1 MGRKKPVRENES
13 LESSKQ
19 GGGGG
24 GKSKK
29 KNRVIDDDD
38 YSVGTELSEDTVV
51 LEDKAELVPEI
62 SKKRGKKG
70 KKSGAGDEDV
80 EETEDKLVRKEEDDE
95 KKELG
100 GGEKNLAKQ
109 VGGGG
114 KSKKKNVAIDDD
126 EYSIGTEISAETQE
140 EELAPAVAFGKKKSK
155 KGKKGGVSM
164 SDYGSLGQ
172 DDDDEDV
179 SGLSRDRDGVVGD
192 SDREAES
199 VASITGKTKNLRLGK
214 SSASLSV
221 TSAFH
226 AIDDQDKETGLSEE
240 DEESTVAFTGRSSGI
255 SFSAAL
261 LDEEND
267 ADTSLKLE
275 TEAIEEDDAP
285 GIIFSGKK
293 KSSKKKNKSASSTID
308 TAFRNDSTNVADQ
321 DHCNL
326 GINQEDADDNRGK
339 KQTTDVL
346 ETSKNKT
353 KRKKSGHFSKILAD
367 LGEGSTITTPA
378 HASLPQEEKSQQ
390 QSQLGDDTGER
401 EAVEEAVKSA
411 AAKKKKKKEKEKEK
425 KAAAEAAAVSEM
437 EEKQEGTK
445 NDTRAKL
452 ADKKQSKQVREMQ
465 ERLKKM
471 KEAEESKKKEEEE
484 RLRKEEEEHLRL
496 EELERLAEEKKHLKK
511 EREKEKLLKK
521 KLEGKLLTGKQK
533 EEARRLEAMR
543 KQFLASGGALPL
555 STGESRKDATK
566 RPIYQSKK
574 SKAQAWANGKV
585 QEESVESTEVQENQQ
600 EIVSEVDSMETEKAE
615 DIDLVSVEEKSEVA
629 DAEENRVEEEEDEEW
644 DARSWDDA
652 DLKLPRKS
660 AFEDEELDSDPQP
673 IITKAARSV
682 VSDTGP
688 LPVAA
693 KSVIPTQKAVASVP
707 DVTKNDGSKKREP
720 VVVVSGQG
728 TEKPGASSSKSE
740 DNLRSPIC
748 CIMGHVD
755 TGKTKLLDCIRS
767 TNVQEGEAGGITQQ
781 IGATYFPAENIRER
795 TKELKA
801 DAKLKV
807 PGLLVIDT
815 PGHESFTN
823 LRSRGSGLCDIA
835 ILVVDIM
842 HGLEPQTI
850 ESLNLLKMRKTEFI
864 VALNKIDRLYG
875 WKVCRNAPIVKAM
888 KQQSKDV
895 QFEFNTRLTQIVTQ
909 FKEQGINTELYYRN
923 KEMGKDTFSIIPT
936 SAISGEGI
944 PDLLLLLVQ
953 WTQKT
958 MVERLTYSSEVQ
970 CTVLE
975 VKAIEG
981 HGTTI
986 DVVLINGMLHE
997 GDKIIVCGM
1006 QASFYYS
1013 YGVDPIVTSIR
1024 ALLTPHPMKELRIKG
1039 SYVHH
1044 KEIMAAQGIK
1054 INAQV
1059 TSVCSSF
1066 LSVLCPGSL
1075 SWSSFVHNLVMDT
1088 EVPQYDFLLE
1098 FEGTLDPIKEGL
1110 EHAIAG
1116 TSLYVV
1122 GPDDDV
1128 ENIKEAAMEDMRSVM
1143 SRIDRSGEGVYV
1155 QASTLGSLEA
1165 LLEFLKT
1172 DEVRI
1177 PVSGIGIGPVHKK
1190 DVMKASVMLE
1200 KKKEYAT
1207 ILAFDVKVTQE
1218 ARELADEAGVKIFIA
1233 DIIYHLFDQFKAYI
1247 DNLKE
1252 EKKKEVAEE
1261 AVFPCSLKI
1270 VPNHVYNKKDP
1281 IVVGVDVLEGIARV
1295 GTPICIP
1302 QREFIDIGRI
1312 ASIENNHRPV
1322 DSAKKG
1328 QRVSIKIVGSNSEEK
1343 QKMFGRHFEIEDE
1356 LVSKVSRRSIDILK
1370 ANFRNDLSI
1379 EDWKLVKTLRDLFKI
1394 Q

>member
-1 MGRKKPVRENES
+1 MGRKKPVREKES
-13 LESSKQ
+13 FESSKQ

-24 GKSKK
+24 GKSKR
-29 KNRVIDDDD
+29 KNWVIDDGDC
-38 YSVGTELSEDTVV
+38 SVGTELSEETVV

-62 SKKRGKKG
+62 SEKRGKK
-70 KKSGAGDEDV
+70 S
-80 EETEDKLVRKEEDDE
+80 R
-95 KKELG
+95 
-100 GGEKNLAKQ
+100 
-109 VGGGG
+109 
-114 KSKKKNVAIDDD
+114 
-126 EYSIGTEISAETQE
+126 
-140 EELAPAVAFGKKKSK
+140 AV
-155 KGKKGGVSM
+155 
-164 SDYGSLGQ
+164 
-172 DDDDEDV
+172 
-179 SGLSRDRDGVVGD
+179 
-192 SDREAES
+192 
-199 VASITGKTKNLRLGK
+199 
-214 SSASLSV
+214 
-221 TSAFH
+221 FH
-226 AIDDQDKETGLSEE
+226 AIDDEDNESGQVSEK
-240 DEESTVAFTGRSSGI
+240 STVAFT
-255 SFSAAL
+255 
-261 LDEEND
+261 
-267 ADTSLKLE
+267 
-275 TEAIEEDDAP
+275 
-285 GIIFSGKK
+285 GKK
-293 KSSKKKNKSASSTID
+293 KSSKKKNRSASMD
-308 TAFRNDSTNVADQ
+308 TAYGNDSTNVADQ
-321 DHCNL
+321 DHCSL
-326 GINQEDADDNRGK
+326 GVNREDADDNIGK
-339 KQTTDVL
+339 KQTADVL

-353 KRKKSGHFSKILAD
+353 KKKKGGHASNVLAE
-367 LGEGSTITTPA
+367 LGEGSTITAPAQPA
-378 HASLPQEEKSQQ
+378 HSSLPREEKSQQ

-401 EAVEEAVKSA
+401 EVVEEEVVESA
-411 AAKKKKKKEKEKEK
+411 AAKKKKKKKEKEK
-425 KAAAEAAAVSEM
+425 KKKAATAAAAVSEM
-437 EEKQEGTK
+437 EEKQEATK
-445 NDTRAKL
+445 NDTKGKL
-452 ADKKQSKQVREMQ
+452 AEKKQSKQVREIQ

-496 EELERLAEEKKHLKK
+496 EELKRLVEEKKHLKK

-543 KQFLASGGALPL
+543 NQFLASGGALPH
-555 STGESRKDATK
+555 STEESRKDATK

-574 SKAQAWANGKV
+574 SKAQAWVNGKAK
-585 QEESVESTEVQENQQ
+585 EESVGSTEVQENQQ
-600 EIVSEVDSMETEKAE
+600 EIVSEVESLETEKDK
-615 DIDLVSVEEKSEVA
+615 DINLVSVEEKSEVA
-629 DAEENRVEEEEDEEW
+629 DAEENRVEEEEDEEEW

-652 DLKLPRKS
+652 DLKLPGKS
-660 AFEDEELDSDPQP
+660 VFEDEELDSDPQP
-673 IITKAARSV
+673 IIKKAARSV

-688 LPVAA
+688 LAA

-707 DVTKNDGSKKREP
+707 AVTKNDGSNKREP
-720 VVVVSGQG
+720 EVMVSGQG
-728 TEKPGASSSKSE
+728 TEKSGASSSKSE
-740 DNLRSPIC
+740 DSLRSPIC

-755 TGKTKLLDCIRS
+755 TGKTKLLDCIRG

-835 ILVVDIM
+835 ILVVDIT

-850 ESLNLLKMRKTEFI
+850 ESLNLLKMRNTEFV

-909 FKEQGINTELYYRN
+909 FKEQGINTELYYKN

-958 MVERLTYSSEVQ
+958 MVDRLTYSSE

-986 DVVLINGMLHE
+986 DVVLINGILHE
-997 GDKIIVCGM
+997 GDQIIVCGM
-1006 QASFYYS
+1006 Q
-1013 YGVDPIVTSIR
+1013 DPIVTSIR

-1039 SYVHH
+1039 SYLHH
-1044 KEIMAAQGIK
+1044 KEIKAAQSIK
-1054 INAQV
+1054 INAQ
-1059 TSVCSSF
+1059 
-1066 LSVLCPGSL
+1066 
-1075 SWSSFVHNLVMDT
+1075 
-1088 EVPQYDFLLE
+1088 
-1098 FEGTLDPIKEGL
+1098 GL

-1128 ENIKEAAMEDMRSVM
+1128 ENVKEAAMEDMRSVM
-1143 SRIDRSGEGVYV
+1143 SRIDKSGEGVHV

-1190 DVMKASVMLE
+1190 DVMKAIVMLE
-1200 KKKEYAT
+1200 KKKEYAI

-1281 IVVGVDVLEGIARV
+1281 IVVGVDVLEGIAKV

-1312 ASIENNHRPV
+1312 ASIQNNHRPV

-1328 QRVSIKIVGSNSEEK
+1328 QRVAIKIVGSNSEEQ

-1379 EDWKLVKTLRDLFKI
+1379 EDWRLVKTLKNLFKI

>member
-1 MGRKKPVRENES
+1 MGRKKPVREKES
-13 LESSKQ
+13 FESSKQ
-19 GGGGG
+19 GGGGV
-24 GKSKK
+24 GKSKRK
-29 KNRVIDDDD
+29 DWVIDDGD
-38 YSVGTELSEDTVV
+38 YSVETELSEETVV
-51 LEDKAELVPEI
+51 LEDKAELVPDI
-62 SKKRGKKG
+62 SKKRGKK
-70 KKSGAGDEDV
+70 S
-80 EETEDKLVRKEEDDE
+80 R
-95 KKELG
+95 
-100 GGEKNLAKQ
+100 
-109 VGGGG
+109 
-114 KSKKKNVAIDDD
+114 
-126 EYSIGTEISAETQE
+126 
-140 EELAPAVAFGKKKSK
+140 AV
-155 KGKKGGVSM
+155 
-164 SDYGSLGQ
+164 
-172 DDDDEDV
+172 
-179 SGLSRDRDGVVGD
+179 
-192 SDREAES
+192 
-199 VASITGKTKNLRLGK
+199 
-214 SSASLSV
+214 
-221 TSAFH
+221 FH
-226 AIDDQDKETGLSEE
+226 AIDDEDNESGQVSEK
-240 DEESTVAFTGRSSGI
+240 STVAFTGRSSGI
-255 SFSAAL
+255 SFSTAL

-267 ADTSLKLE
+267 ANTE
-275 TEAIEEDDAP
+275 TIEEDDAP
-285 GIIFSGKK
+285 GNIFSGKK
-293 KSSKKKNKSASSTID
+293 KSSKKKNRSASVD
-308 TAFRNDSTNVADQ
+308 TAFGNDSTNVADQ
-321 DHCNL
+321 DHCSL
-326 GINQEDADDNRGK
+326 GVNREDADDNIGK
-339 KQTTDVL
+339 KQTADVL

-353 KRKKSGHFSKILAD
+353 KKKKGGHASNVLAE
-367 LGEGSTITTPA
+367 LGEGSTVTAPAQPA
-378 HASLPQEEKSQQ
+378 HSSLPREEKSQQ
-390 QSQLGDDTGER
+390 QSQLGDDTGEK
-401 EAVEEAVKSA
+401 EIVEEEVVESA
-411 AAKKKKKKEKEKEK
+411 AAKKKKKKKEKEKEK
-425 KAAAEAAAVSEM
+425 KAAKAAAAVSEM
-437 EEKQEGTK
+437 EEKQEATK
-445 NDTRAKL
+445 NDTKGKL
-452 ADKKQSKQVREMQ
+452 AEKKQSKQVREMQ
-465 ERLKKM
+465 ERLKKI

-496 EELERLAEEKKHLKK
+496 EELKRLAEEKKHLKK

-543 KQFLASGGALPL
+543 NQFLANGGALPH

-574 SKAQAWANGKV
+574 SKAQAWVNGKA

-600 EIVSEVDSMETEKAE
+600 EIVSEVESLETEKDK
-615 DIDLVSVEEKSEVA
+615 DINLVIVEEKSEVA
-629 DAEENRVEEEEDEEW
+629 DAEENRVEEEEDEEEW

-652 DLKLPRKS
+652 DLKLPGKS
-660 AFEDEELDSDPQP
+660 VFEDEELDSDPQP
-673 IITKAARSV
+673 IIKKAARSV

-688 LPVAA
+688 LAA

-707 DVTKNDGSKKREP
+707 AVTKNDGSNKREP
-720 VVVVSGQG
+720 EVMVSGQG
-728 TEKPGASSSKSE
+728 TEKSGASSSKSE
-740 DNLRSPIC
+740 DSLRSPIC

-755 TGKTKLLDCIRS
+755 TGKTKLLDCIRV

-835 ILVVDIM
+835 ILVVDIT

-850 ESLNLLKMRKTEFI
+850 ESLNLLKMRNTEFI

-909 FKEQGINTELYYRN
+909 FKEQGINTELYYKN

-958 MVERLTYSSEVQ
+958 MVDRLTYSSEVQ

-975 VKAIEG
+975 VKVIEG

-986 DVVLINGMLHE
+986 DVVLINGILHE
-997 GDKIIVCGM
+997 GDQIIVCGM
-1006 QASFYYS
+1006 Q
-1013 YGVDPIVTSIR
+1013 DPIVTSIR

-1039 SYVHH
+1039 SYLHH
-1044 KEIMAAQGIK
+1044 KEIKAAQGIK
-1054 INAQV
+1054 INAQ
-1059 TSVCSSF
+1059 
-1066 LSVLCPGSL
+1066 
-1075 SWSSFVHNLVMDT
+1075 
-1088 EVPQYDFLLE
+1088 
-1098 FEGTLDPIKEGL
+1098 GL

-1128 ENIKEAAMEDMRSVM
+1128 ENVKEAAMEDMRSVM
-1143 SRIDRSGEGVYV
+1143 SRIDKSGEGVYV

-1190 DVMKASVMLE
+1190 DVMKAIVMLE

-1281 IVVGVDVLEGIARV
+1281 IVVGVDVLEGIAKV

-1312 ASIENNHRPV
+1312 ASIQNNHRPV

-1328 QRVSIKIVGSNSEEK
+1328 QRVAIKIVGSNSEEQ
-1343 QKMFGRHFEIEDE
+1343 QKMFGRHFDIEDE

-1379 EDWKLVKTLRDLFKI
+1379 EDWRLVKTLKNLFKI